1 MNQTTEQ
8 ENIASLRVHH
18 IEIPFWCRYCICHVR
33 EFFPLWLVLQCHFFM
48 SQNSNKHNIICFITW
63 SHYPSWHKHGKQI
76 KPSLWIKP
84 IICYINYQVQ
94 LNMSKLGCY
103 VRLDI
108 VKFYIFTLFAGADP
122 RGTHTPCKTVIFHT
136 KYPNIFRT
144 SLRSAQLF

>member
-1 MNQTTEQ
+1 MAEK
-8 ENIASLRVHH
+8 LVH
-18 IEIPFWCRYCICHVR
+18 EPYYRTGKNS
-33 EFFPLWLVLQCHFFM
+33 FFKSAPHWDPLLMQILHLSCSWVSPAVTCSSVSFFM

-63 SHYPSWHKHGKQI
+63 SHYPSWHKHGKHI

-84 IICYINYQVQ
+84 TICYINYKVQ

-122 RGTHTPCKTVIFHT
+122 GVTHT
-136 KYPNIFRT
+136 KYPKNVRT